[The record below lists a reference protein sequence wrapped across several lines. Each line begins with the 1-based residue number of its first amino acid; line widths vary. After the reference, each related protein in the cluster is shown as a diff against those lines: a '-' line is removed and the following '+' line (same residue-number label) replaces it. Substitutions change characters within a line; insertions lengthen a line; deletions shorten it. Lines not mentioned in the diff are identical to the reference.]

1 MALTKPHPY
10 PVVSLPCD
18 EDLIWDEKL
27 LLKGQSA
34 IHLHIPYSSFDFSK
48 PSLYF
53 FILFCF
59 SVSVEI
65 SLAKSFISVV
75 FWSIVDNTNFY
86 QGERWIS
93 DHQLLRKMYESLWNI
108 PTVWAFGQSTGKTG
122 ILDTQVTKSPVGPT
136 KRLQICSSPGW
147 VLSSSCASLETQSIT
162 LFLMNQHT
170 FNEKLNYF
178 LFKTFLGS
186 SGWMQSNPS
195 LLLHVSTSQ

>member
-59 SVSVEI
+59 SVSVGI

-86 QGERWIS
+86 QGER
-93 DHQLLRKMYESLWNI
+93 
-108 PTVWAFGQSTGKTG
+108 
-122 ILDTQVTKSPVGPT
+122 
-136 KRLQICSSPGW
+136 
-147 VLSSSCASLETQSIT
+147 
-162 LFLMNQHT
+162 
-170 FNEKLNYF
+170 
-178 LFKTFLGS
+178 
-186 SGWMQSNPS
+186 
-195 LLLHVSTSQ
+195 